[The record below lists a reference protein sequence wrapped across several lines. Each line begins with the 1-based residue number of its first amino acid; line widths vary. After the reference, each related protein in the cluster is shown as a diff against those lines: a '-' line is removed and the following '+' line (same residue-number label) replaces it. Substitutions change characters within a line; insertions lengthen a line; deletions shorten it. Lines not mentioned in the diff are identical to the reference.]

1 MRRHIISVGS
11 VTYAIKGRDLL
22 RKMGV
27 KAYIERKTNANGEVG
42 CGYVIVAEG
51 NRESI
56 VNALSDAEIKI
67 TEKSSLWLY
76 GIGLYGSSKSSLF

>member
-1 MRRHIISVGS
+1 M
-11 VTYAIKGRDLL
+11 L

-27 KAYIERKTNANGEVG
+27 KAYIERKTNANGGVG

-67 TEKSSLWLY
+67 TEISSL
-76 GIGLYGSSKSSLF
+76 